1 MNESMDKL
9 AAPKIASKAMMT
21 QSILP
26 LCVMLASSVSVL
38 GCIATEGNDADTEA
52 LGTTQ
57 EAALSNNALS
67 NNALSNNALS
77 NNALSNNALSNNALS
92 NNALSNN
99 AILVAA
105 LTDPNARELLKYI
118 VSCALPPTSTVD
130 FTSEGVNYSYP
141 GELGLTPKWGLPGGT
156 CNEACQRWI
165 SACVMARVDFLGEKV
180 SISLRG
186 PHANLATTPAE
197 RAQYTVRE
205 GVYYGN
211 IFRDPADQERYACVA
226 PGRHGLPRV
235 CGPTLDGCFLHA
247 TGWCNDTCG
256 GTLPDGS
263 YLDCHDTMRVNNQYP
278 ADSENFPT
286 SITVFLKP

>member
-1 MNESMDKL
+1 
-9 AAPKIASKAMMT
+9 
-21 QSILP
+21 
-26 LCVMLASSVSVL
+26 
-38 GCIATEGNDADTEA
+38 
-52 LGTTQ
+52 
-57 EAALSNNALS
+57 
-67 NNALSNNALS
+67 
-77 NNALSNNALSNNALS
+77 
-92 NNALSNN
+92 
-99 AILVAA
+99 
-105 LTDPNARELLKYI
+105 
-118 VSCALPPTSTVD
+118 
-130 FTSEGVNYSYP
+130 
-141 GELGLTPKWGLPGGT
+141 
-156 CNEACQRWI
+156 
-165 SACVMARVDFLGEKV
+165 MARVDFLGEKV

-186 PHANLATTPAE
+186 PHANLATTAAE
-197 RAQYTVRE
+197 RAEYTVRE

-278 ADSENFPT
+278 AGSENFPT

>member
-9 AAPKIASKAMMT
+9 GAAKIASKAMMT

-26 LCVMLASSVSVL
+26 LCVVLVSSFGVL
-38 GCIATEGNDADTEA
+38 GCIATEGNEADTEA

-57 EAALSNNALS
+57 AA
-67 NNALSNNALS
+67 ALS

-118 VSCALPPTSTVD
+118 VSCALPPTSKVD
-130 FTSEGVNYSYP
+130 FTSEGVDYSYP

-156 CNEACQRWI
+156 CSETCQRWI
-165 SACVMARVDFLGEKV
+165 SACVMARVDYLGEKV

-186 PHANLATTPAE
+186 PHANRATTPAE
-197 RAQYTVRE
+197 RAAYTVRE

-235 CGPTLDGCFLHA
+235 CGPTLDGCFLKA

-256 GTLPDGS
+256 SALPDGA
-263 YLDCHDTMRVNNQYP
+263 YLDCHDTMRVSNQFP